1 MLIGITKVKADHL
14 NVAISIYVEDIH
26 RVVKVVMIDI
36 IKINTGDTIREVTIV
51 VEIEIDNEMTTEIE
65 EGGIAV
71 IVTSRISNIN
81 QKGKRYQSQLYN

>member
-1 MLIGITKVKADHL
+1 MLIGITKVGVDHL
-14 NVAISIYVEDIH
+14 NVAISIYVEDTH

-36 IKINTGDTIREVTIV
+36 IKINTGDTIIEVTIV

-81 QKGKRYQSQLYN
+81 QKNKRYQSQLYN